1 MTDQKLITLQFT
13 ERELQDLRWAISDYR
28 HFWFNSWMAGI
39 NGEKGENFSVEGARY
54 VYEDAIALQTKITE
68 AGK

>member
-28 HFWFNSWMAGI
+28 HFWFNSWMAGLR
-39 NGEKGENFSVEGARY
+39 GEKPENYSVEGARL
-54 VYEDAIALQTKITE
+54 VYDDAVALQTKITE
-68 AGK
+68 ACK